1 MVAMLLPAAAGVPD
15 LPGVTGVAHRAAAA
29 DGAPAAGGGQLP
41 AARRPVR
48 IRITGPIDGAQRV
61 YIEHRLRKA
70 QLLGADLLI
79 LEIDSPGGTLDDSR
93 LVADALLDLN
103 WARSVAYIPREAISG
118 AAFVALAC
126 HEIAVHPNAR
136 LGDAGPI
143 ALTDEGFARVPEKIV
158 SITKTIAR
166 TLAGARGRP
175 EALAEAMVRSVK
187 VFRVRHLPSGEEK
200 FLTETEWD
208 EVADSNDWQK
218 IDGGGV
224 PESGGGLYLTV
235 NGSRAVE
242 LGLADLLVDDLQAL
256 YQHYRLSADPQLLP
270 EQGDFAEGLLLF
282 CSSPWVRFLL
292 LTLGLLG
299 LYLEFTMPG
308 ILAGGALSALAFGL
322 FFWSAVA
329 GGTASLLDI
338 LLFTSGLLLLAFEV
352 FIIPG
357 FGLPG
362 ILGMLLVL
370 VGLLFAGQ
378 RSIIPQTKADYVNLR
393 DSVAS
398 LVLAGCG
405 FVVAVYFLRRRVG
418 RRGGFFSRLV
428 LQPPEPPPRPSH
440 TEAAGPASDAPD
452 RAPASTR
459 DASAEAPAAVL
470 GQRGQ
475 AITALRP
482 AGKARI
488 AGRLRDVLAAD
499 GEFIDA
505 GQPVE
510 VCQVHGSVL
519 VVRRVEKA

>member
-1 MVAMLLPAAAGVPD
+1 MCAAVAGLLAAVAAGPAAI
-15 LPGVTGVAHRAAAA
+15 A
-29 DGAPAAGGGQLP
+29 DETPAAEQPP

-48 IRITGPIDGAQRV
+48 ICITGPIDAAQRV

-93 LVADALLDLN
+93 LVADALLDLH

-126 HEIAVHPNAR
+126 NEIAIHPNAR

-143 ALTDEGFARVPEKIV
+143 ALTNEGFARVPEKII

-187 VFRVRHLPSGEEK
+187 VFRVRHVPSGQEH
-200 FLTETEWD
+200 FVTENEWD
-208 EVADSNDWQK
+208 NLADRADWEK
-218 IDGGGV
+218 IDGGAV

-235 NGSRAVE
+235 NGNRAVE
-242 LGLADLLVDDLQAL
+242 LGLADVTVDDLEAL
-256 YQHYRLSADPQLLP
+256 RRHYRLASEPELLP
-270 EQGDFAEGLLLF
+270 AQGDFAEGLLLF
-282 CSSPWVRFLL
+282 CSSAWVRFLL

-308 ILAGGALSALAFGL
+308 VLAGGALSALAFGL

-352 FIIPG
+352 FVIPG

-362 ILGMLLVL
+362 ILGMLMVL
-370 VGLLFAGQ
+370 AGLLFAGQ
-378 RSIIPQTKADYVNLR
+378 RTIIPQTKADYVNLR

-405 FVVAVYFLRRRVG
+405 FVVAVYFLRQRVG
-418 RRGGFFSRLV
+418 RRSGLFSRLG
-428 LQPPEPPPRPSH
+428 LQPPAADRPS
-440 TEAAGPASDAPD
+440 P
-452 RAPASTR
+452 
-459 DASAEAPAAVL
+459 AEAPGSAAHAADQAAAPRSDAAAETHAAPL

-475 AITALRP
+475 AVTALRP

-505 GQPVE
+505 GEPVE

-519 VVRRVEKA
+519 VVRRVENT